1 MRNFKE
7 ENDMAEIVRDFWAGM
22 PWGMY
27 IILLI
32 AVALTIASWAVPPL
46 GVISKSALQ
55 GVALILGGSW
65 LFYVTCNIPSIL
77 ASGAKIRASYGNAQ
91 IEIGRHKKG
100 SEEQPEII
108 EENVEDSGQ
117 EAEYG
122 EE

>member
-1 MRNFKE
+1 
-7 ENDMAEIVRDFWAGM
+7 MAEIVRDFWAGM

-55 GVALILGGSW
+55 GIALILGGAW
-65 LFYVTCNIPSIL
+65 LFYVTCNIPTIL
-77 ASGAKIRASYGNAQ
+77 QSGAKIRASVGNAQ

-108 EENVEDSGQ
+108 EEENVEDSGQ

>member
-1 MRNFKE
+1 
-7 ENDMAEIVRDFWAGM
+7 MAELVRDFWAGM

-32 AVALTIASWAVPPL
+32 AVGLTIASWAVPPL

-65 LFYVTCNIPSIL
+65 LFYVTCNIPTIL

-100 SEEQPEII
+100 SEEQPEISE
-108 EENVEDSGQ
+108 EENVVDNDT
-117 EAEYG
+117 
-122 EE
+122 EEFNG

>member
-1 MRNFKE
+1 
-7 ENDMAEIVRDFWAGM
+7 MAEIVKDFWAGM

-65 LFYVTCNIPSIL
+65 LFYVTCNIPTIL

-91 IEIGRHKKG
+91 IEIGRHKNG
-100 SEEQPEII
+100 NEEQPEII
-108 EENVEDSGQ
+108 EEENVDND
-117 EAEYG
+117 AE
-122 EE
+122 ESIN